1 MRLNED
7 FETIIKYS
15 HFWNW
20 APDLQLLKKIYLKF
34 DNSFSIL
41 TPFLYS
47 YLEELVRTLTSD
59 YGRYLTDENGSS
71 MKHLVGYKLIELA
84 IIENIENTRL
94 ISILEQT
101 KKYFNSSSA
110 YDEGNNRNSV
120 QHGYMHSRYW
130 SKKSFEELIHNIA
143 ILSEF
148 SRF

>member
-1 MRLNED
+1 MSLNED

-59 YGRYLTDENGSS
+59 YGRYLADENGNS

-130 SKKSFEELIHNIA
+130 SKESFEELIHNIA